1 MRAISP
7 ITTKYQN
14 LYEVLH
20 IRCSS
25 WDSRPPLPPSLP
37 ILNLNNLFFFF
48 SPQCSIWICHEQN
61 FHLAWMKI
69 FKSHLRSMRKTLY
82 LQGSVRGGAGSVLL
96 AKSSLVWVLTE
107 CSRAMWSFFLYLE
120 IYLTAKQNIFLKA
133 IKCVMQSSV
142 TIAVASLAGLP
153 SRPVD
158 QTFVVRQG
166 AWLPGFSECLS
177 IQRKILTTGE
187 AESPSLFPHK
197 NTF

>member
-1 MRAISP
+1 
-7 ITTKYQN
+7 
-14 LYEVLH
+14 
-20 IRCSS
+20 
-25 WDSRPPLPPSLP
+25 
-37 ILNLNNLFFFF
+37 
-48 SPQCSIWICHEQN
+48 
-61 FHLAWMKI
+61 
-69 FKSHLRSMRKTLY
+69 
-82 LQGSVRGGAGSVLL
+82 
-96 AKSSLVWVLTE
+96 
-107 CSRAMWSFFLYLE
+107 
-120 IYLTAKQNIFLKA
+120 
-133 IKCVMQSSV
+133 MQSSV